1 MGKSGK
7 APSDSMIG
15 PRELI
20 TASLI
25 VAIGLVAFV
34 VGYWEGRDVG
44 FILFN

>member
-1 MGKSGK
+1 MGKSAK
-7 APSDSMIG
+7 TPSDSMIG
-15 PRELI
+15 PRELM
-20 TASLI
+20 TASLF